1 MGCVCDELFSGITLT
16 HTNSQGSIN
25 RVVSSQG
32 SSWSEVGSVEFSG
45 ASSFFGQFMSRLC
58 SLCFDLQTQLLRP
71 HRLTNVLNTEYHRK
85 CLDTLQ
91 KSLARQHLYYIL
103 KWFVGRIVSTGAP
116 SFSLST
122 FQEIHMLHGWS
133 KKWSLGQSNSPQSIT
148 RHNWEKL
155 VQNWI

>member
-1 MGCVCDELFSGITLT
+1 
-16 HTNSQGSIN
+16 
-25 RVVSSQG
+25 
-32 SSWSEVGSVEFSG
+32 
-45 ASSFFGQFMSRLC
+45 MSRLC

-148 RHNWEKL
+148 RHNWRSSSKTESRSDLTLILMNCKVISQSNTFQTPFNL
-155 VQNWI
+155 LYIEIKICCEFMFKKWSSSILSNFSN